1 MTGVEANV
9 TVLDFLVQTELRQ
22 TFANTGT
29 QPIEALYS
37 FPLDSKATV
46 FKFEVSIDDRVVKGQ
61 VEPKE
66 DAKDIYD
73 DAIASGYGA
82 YLMQQNEMMPDVF
95 SCTVGNLP
103 PGKCAVVSLSY
114 MMELERDDDASSCLR
129 LSLPSAL
136 APRYAP
142 LGFGFEE
149 SLAGFGSISA
159 PSVHPDNPTGT
170 IHWLGVP
177 CKNLLEVHLQ
187 VSQSAGLANLW
198 SPTHKISNTNQL
210 SSEGLTTLTVS
221 EPYLDKDIIFFL
233 ELKNTPQTTMW
244 LERPLSPAAEEGLLM
259 VEAYPD
265 LNTMQHA
272 SIGGNGSGME
282 FIFVL
287 DRSGSMGAGSRIQT
301 ASEALRMC
309 LAALPEK
316 SSFNIVSFGSSFELL
331 HPQSVEFT
339 DQTKD
344 HATHFLHSV
353 SANLGGTEILR
364 PLEAVAANSTAQRRP
379 RRVLLLTDGEVANT
393 AQVVAFVAADCRRHV
408 DTRYFAFG
416 IGREASRALVRGVA
430 EAGRGRCELVLP
442 GERLQA
448 KVLRQLR
455 HALGPSLTGGVVDA
469 SPGLLGPTTPRV
481 LPPLFH
487 GERVV
492 FFARLPAG

>member
-1 MTGVEANV
+1 MIDHPENHVLLLLPTPMPAPTEKLSASLFNNSDVYSASWRQQARYYTQRSLSTMVDIGSKSAIPMTGVEANV

-114 MMELERDDDASSCLR
+114 MIELERDDDALFGEGEVKETLLAGGRGEDRRSCLR

-142 LGFGFEE
+142 WGFGFEE
-149 SLAGFGSISA
+149 SLAGGFGSISA
-159 PSVHPDNPTGT
+159 PSVHPDKPKGT

-210 SSEGLTTLTVS
+210 SLEGLTTLTVS
-221 EPYLDKDIIFFL
+221 EPYLEKDIIFFL

-272 SIGGNGSGME
+272 STGGNGSGME

-287 DRSGSMGAGSRIQT
+287 DRSGSMGGSRIQT
-301 ASEALRMC
+301 ASEAWRFSRLSLFFVGEIRVRMSKW
-309 LAALPEK
+309 AA
-316 SSFNIVSFGSSFELL
+316 
-331 HPQSVEFT
+331 
-339 DQTKD
+339 
-344 HATHFLHSV
+344 
-353 SANLGGTEILR
+353 
-364 PLEAVAANSTAQRRP
+364 
-379 RRVLLLTDGEVANT
+379 
-393 AQVVAFVAADCRRHV
+393 
-408 DTRYFAFG
+408 
-416 IGREASRALVRGVA
+416 
-430 EAGRGRCELVLP
+430 
-442 GERLQA
+442 
-448 KVLRQLR
+448 
-455 HALGPSLTGGVVDA
+455 
-469 SPGLLGPTTPRV
+469 
-481 LPPLFH
+481 
-487 GERVV
+487 
-492 FFARLPAG
+492 